1 MGENDKN
8 KQINLQIDGI
18 NIQVEKGSTVL
29 DAARKAG
36 IDVPTLCFL
45 KDINEVGACRMCLVE
60 VEGMRNLAT
69 SCMLPATE
77 GMIVKTHTEEIIKT
91 RKMTLELLLS
101 NHNKQCLTC
110 SRNQNC
116 ELQALAKKFK
126 IKDIRFEGDKTK
138 TILDTSSPC
147 IVRDTSKCILCGR
160 CVNVCKHVQSV
171 SAITRVN
178 RGFNTY
184 VGVAAD
190 MPIVKSTCV
199 GCGQCIVNCPV
210 AALKER
216 DYIEATVKALN
227 DPEMHVVIQTAPA
240 VRATIGEEFGMEIG
254 TVATEKMVGA
264 LKVAGFDKVFD
275 TDLAADIT
283 IMEEGTEFIGRLNKG
298 GKLPMITSCSS
309 GWITFAEKFYPEL
322 LDNLSTCKS
331 PMEIMGTLIKRYYSE
346 KVGIPSEKIFSVAL
360 MPCSAKKGEM
370 VRENLKID
378 GERMIDSVLTTREAA
393 RMLKEMNIDL
403 KEVEEKEYDNPLGMA
418 TGAGHL
424 FGVTGGVMEAA
435 LRTVS
440 DLLEKKDLDK
450 IEYTEL
456 RGISGI
462 KEAQIDIAGTKV
474 NIAVAQGLSNCRKI
488 MEEIKAGKCKYHFVE
503 VMTCPG
509 GCIMGGGQPLTTS
522 YQKAKLDI
530 PRLRA
535 KALYVEDKKSV
546 YRKSHKNP
554 SVKKIYD
561 EFLEEPNSKK
571 AHELL
576 HTKYTAQK
584 VYVRD

>member
-1 MGENDKN
+1 MSDKEIV
-8 KQINLQIDGI
+8 KLKID
-18 NIQVEKGSTVL
+18 NIEVEVEKGSTIL

-36 IDVPTLCFL
+36 IDIPTLCFL

-60 VEGMRNLAT
+60 VEGLRNLAT
-69 SCMLPATE
+69 SCTLPATD
-77 GMIVKTHTEEIIKT
+77 GMIVKTHTPEVIKT

-110 SRNQNC
+110 SRDQSC
-116 ELQALAKKFK
+116 ELQALAKKFR
-126 IKDIRFEGDKTK
+126 IKDIRLEGDKTE

-160 CVNVCKHVQSV
+160 CVNVCKNVQSV
-171 SAITRVN
+171 SAITKVN
-178 RGFNTY
+178 RGFRTY
-184 VGVAAD
+184 VGVAED

-199 GCGQCIVNCPV
+199 GCGQCIINCPV
-210 AALKER
+210 GALKER
-216 DYIEATVKALN
+216 DYIESTVQAIN

-240 VRATIGEEFGMEIG
+240 VRATIGEEFGMAMG
-254 TVATEKMVGA
+254 TLATNKLVGA

-298 GKLPMITSCSS
+298 GKFPMVTSCSS
-309 GWITFAEKFYPEL
+309 GWITFAEKFYPEI
-322 LDNLSTCKS
+322 LDNLSTTKS
-331 PMEIMGTLIKRYYSE
+331 PMEIMGALIKRYYSE
-346 KVGIPSEKIFSVAL
+346 KVGMPSRKIFSVAL

-370 VRENLKID
+370 VREVLDID
-378 GERMIDSVLTTREAA
+378 GERMIDAVLTTREAA

-403 KEVEEKEYDNPLGMA
+403 KEVEEQEYDSPFGAA
-418 TGAGHL
+418 TGAGHI

-440 DLLEKKDLDK
+440 DILENKDLEK

-456 RGISGI
+456 RGIKGI
-462 KEAQIDIAGTKV
+462 KEAEIEIAGKKI
-474 NIAVAQGLSNCRKI
+474 NIAVAQGLANCRKI

-535 KALYVEDKKSV
+535 KALYLADEKAT

-554 SVKKIYD
+554 DVKKIYD

-576 HTKYTAQK
+576 HTQYKSQE

>member
-1 MGENDKN
+1 MSDKEMIKLN
-8 KQINLQIDGI
+8 ID
-18 NIQVEKGSTVL
+18 NIDVEVEKGSTVL
-29 DAARKAG
+29 DAARKAN
-36 IDVPTLCFL
+36 IDIPTLCFL
-45 KDINEVGACRMCLVE
+45 KEINEVGACRMCLVE

-77 GMIVKTHTEEIIKT
+77 GMVVKTHTPEVIKT

-101 NHNKQCLTC
+101 NHNRKCLTC
-110 SRNQNC
+110 SRNESC
-116 ELQALAKKFK
+116 ELQALAKKFR
-126 IKDIRFEGDKTK
+126 IEDIRFNGDKTES
-138 TILDTSSPC
+138 ILDRSSPC

-160 CVNVCKHVQSV
+160 CISVCKNVQSV

-178 RGFNTY
+178 RGFKTY
-184 VGVAAD
+184 VGVAGD

-210 AALKER
+210 GALKER
-216 DYIEATVKALN
+216 DYIEETLEALN
-227 DPEMHVVIQTAPA
+227 NPDMHVVIQTAPA
-240 VRATIGEEFGMEIG
+240 VRVTIGEEFGMPIG
-254 TVATEKMVGA
+254 TLVTKKLVGA
-264 LKVAGFDKVFD
+264 LKAAGFDKVFD

-283 IMEEGTEFIGRLNKG
+283 IMEEGTEFIGRLTKG
-298 GKLPMITSCSS
+298 SKLPMITSCSS

-322 LDNLSTCKS
+322 LDNLSTAKS

-346 KVGIPSEKIFSVAL
+346 KMGIPSDKIFSVAL

-370 VRENLKID
+370 VRESLEID
-378 GERMIDSVLTTREAA
+378 GERMIDAVLTTRECS

-403 KEVEEKEYDNPLGMA
+403 KEVEEKEYDNPLGIA
-418 TGAGHL
+418 TGAGHI

-435 LRTVS
+435 IRTVS
-440 DLLEKKDLDK
+440 DLLEKKDLQK

-456 RGISGI
+456 RGDKGI
-462 KEAQIDIAGTKV
+462 KEATVEIAGKKI
-474 NIAVAQGLSNCRKI
+474 NIAVAQGLANCRKV
-488 MEEIKAGKCKYHFVE
+488 MEEIKAGKSKYHFVE

-509 GCIMGGGQPLTTS
+509 GCIMGGGQPQTTS
-522 YQKAKLDI
+522 MQKAKLDI
-530 PRLRA
+530 PKLRA
-535 KALYVEDKKSV
+535 SALYLADEKAT
-546 YRKSHKNP
+546 YRKSHNNP
-554 SVKKIYD
+554 DVKKIYD

-576 HTKYTAQK
+576 HTKYTKQD

>member
-1 MGENDKN
+1 MSDKEMI
-8 KQINLQIDGI
+8 KLKVD
-18 NIQVEKGSTVL
+18 NIEVEIEKGSTVL

-69 SCMLPATE
+69 SCMLPAND
-77 GMIVKTHTEEIIKT
+77 GMIIKTNTPEVLKT

-101 NHNKQCLTC
+101 NHNRKCLTC
-110 SRNQNC
+110 VRSENC
-116 ELQALAKKFK
+116 ELQAMAKKFG
-126 IKDIRFEGDKTK
+126 IEDLRFTGEKTK
-138 TILDTSSPC
+138 AILDKSSPC
-147 IVRDTSKCILCGR
+147 IVRDNSKCILCGR
-160 CVNVCKHVQSV
+160 CVNVCKNVQSV
-171 SAITRVN
+171 SALTKVN
-178 RGFNTY
+178 RGFETY
-184 VGVAAD
+184 IGIAED

-210 AALKER
+210 GALRER
-216 DYIEATVKALN
+216 DYIEEVIQALN
-227 DPEMHVVIQTAPA
+227 NPEMHVVIQTAPA

-254 TVATEKMVGA
+254 TLATEKLVGA
-264 LKVAGFDKVFD
+264 LKAAGFDKVFD

-283 IMEEGTEFIGRLNKG
+283 IMEEGTEFIGRLKNG

-322 LDNLSTCKS
+322 LDNLSTAKS
-331 PMEIMGTLIKRYYSE
+331 PMEIMGVLIKRYYSE
-346 KVGIPSEKIFSVAL
+346 KMGIPSDKIFSVAL

-370 VRENLKID
+370 IRENLELD
-378 GERMIDSVLTTREAA
+378 GERMIDAVLTTREAA
-393 RMLKEMNIDL
+393 RMLKAMNIDL
-403 KEVEEKEYDNPLGMA
+403 KEVEEKEYDNPLGIA
-418 TGAGHL
+418 TGAGHI

-440 DLLEKKDLDK
+440 EILENKELEK
-450 IEYTEL
+450 IEYKEI
-456 RGISGI
+456 RGIEGI
-462 KEAQIDIAGTKV
+462 KEAVIEIAGIKV
-474 NIAVAQGLSNCRKI
+474 NIAVAQGLANCRKV
-488 MEEIKAGKCKYHFVE
+488 MEEIKAGTCKYHFVE

-522 YQKAKLDI
+522 YQKAKYNI
-530 PRLRA
+530 PKLRA
-535 KALYVEDKKSV
+535 KALYLADEKAT
-546 YRKSHKNP
+546 YRKSHNNP
-554 SVKKIYD
+554 DVKKIYD
-561 EFLEEPNSKK
+561 EYLEKPNSKK

-576 HTKYTAQK
+576 HTKYTKQD